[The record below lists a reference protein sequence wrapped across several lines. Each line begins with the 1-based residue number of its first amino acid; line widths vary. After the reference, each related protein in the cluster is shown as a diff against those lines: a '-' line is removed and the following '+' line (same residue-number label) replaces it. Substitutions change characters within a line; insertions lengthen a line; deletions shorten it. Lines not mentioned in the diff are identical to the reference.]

1 MSPGNMKELSIT
13 DEVFIGGVK
22 SDHSRSEVTSK
33 GFHGCVQGVTLG
45 TALRKLKDNE
55 EARGI
60 IEGCSLSVRRVQR
73 GGMKEW
79 MGGTRCRL
87 KDSFDKFCDRIWRI
101 LWFAFRFR
109 IGYNHFWFSSIIG

>member
-22 SDHSRSEVTSK
+22 NDHSRPEVTKK
-33 GFHGCVQGVTLG
+33 GFHGCIQGVTLG

-60 IEGCSLSVRRVQR
+60 IEGCSFSVSR
-73 GGMKEW
+73 GIDKW
-79 MGGTRCRL
+79 MTY
-87 KDSFDKFCDRIWRI
+87 
-101 LWFAFRFR
+101 A
-109 IGYNHFWFSSIIG
+109 IGLMGLG